1 MRVIK
6 QGEYSECR
14 RLQVFGCKRCGCV
27 FEADKYE
34 YEAASQVESVFDGI
48 VAKCRCP
55 QCGATVYLQRED
67 M

>member
-1 MRVIK
+1 MRIIK
-6 QGEYSECR
+6 RGEYSECR

-27 FEADKYE
+27 FEANNRE

-48 VAKCRCP
+48 IAKCRCP
-55 QCGATVYLQRED
+55 QCGTMVYLQRGD